1 LEARI
6 RSNVVGSEAD
16 RIGKKVSQNRVVV
29 ELENEDQQDA
39 TREMKLKISSE
50 LEQLSLTTSN
60 RRTFCEETR
69 ESSNYFRVAAG
80 NGRKRQN
87 SQE

>member
-1 LEARI
+1 LEAKI
-6 RSNVVGSEAD
+6 RSDVVGSEAD
-16 RIGKKVSQNRVVV
+16 RTGKRLSKNRVVV
-29 ELENEDQQDA
+29 ELDDEDEQDA
-39 TREMKLKISSE
+39 ARETELKFSSE

-60 RRTFCEETR
+60 RRTFCDETR
-69 ESSNYFRVAAG
+69 RSSNYFRVAAG